1 MILQQLIFL
10 YNVIKQPTS
19 KYMKAKTIKRH
30 VVVLDDS
37 EVKMIYHALMLLETQ
52 KAAVGSES
60 KEQLE
65 TLKKSFYDLIKSTSV
80 SLRRK
85 MEY

>member
-1 MILQQLIFL
+1 
-10 YNVIKQPTS
+10 
-19 KYMKAKTIKRH
+19 MKAKTIKRH
-30 VVVLDDS
+30 VVVLDDI

-60 KEQLE
+60 KQQLE
-65 TLKKSFYDLIKSTSV
+65 TLKKCFYDLIKPTSV